1 MKSEDVIERIKTIES
16 PLKRQLLMV
25 GLITKLFE
33 EEGKDPPIIIGGCA
47 LAYYSREV
55 YFTSDIDLSCKDRE
69 TLNKIL
75 LNIGFQKRGRYWINE
90 KLKMAIEA
98 PISVLTEE
106 DSPIEIVDLGE
117 GFYCKIIGLEDLLID
132 RMNACK
138 HWRSETDCEMVELLI
153 KRYIDEID
161 WSYIEKKAKAPQN
174 DTLLEF
180 LDLKRKALE

>member
-1 MKSEDVIERIKTIES
+1 MKTEEVIEKIKAIES

-33 EEGKDPPIIIGGCA
+33 EHGKDPPIIIGGCA

-69 TLNKIL
+69 VLNKIL
-75 LNIGFQKRGRYWINE
+75 YDIGFEKRGRYWINE
-90 KLKMAIEA
+90 ILKIAIEA
-98 PISVLTEE
+98 PASVIEG

-138 HWRSETDCEMVELLI
+138 HWKSETDCEMVELLI
-153 KRYIDEID
+153 KRYINEID
-161 WSYIEKKAKAPQN
+161 WAYLEKKADSPSN

-180 LDLKRKALE
+180 LDLKRKALK